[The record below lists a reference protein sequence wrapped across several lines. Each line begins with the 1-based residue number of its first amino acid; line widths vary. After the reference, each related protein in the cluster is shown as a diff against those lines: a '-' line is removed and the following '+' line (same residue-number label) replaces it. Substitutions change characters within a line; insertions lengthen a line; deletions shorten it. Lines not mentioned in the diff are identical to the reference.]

1 MMLSLMA
8 PILIFSTLS
17 QFLCSV
23 LHSSGNI
30 MTPFKYMTVCNLIK
44 IGLTFLLIP
53 IPKLN
58 ILGAIIASLL
68 ANVIYFI
75 LNFLRIR
82 KDFAIT
88 PVTFD
93 DFGKVLLSA
102 FIMVLTAYLI
112 LEPATAFAKNIYV
125 GFFAAMF
132 VGLLA
137 YALSLIL
144 FGAVKKE
151 EITHFRG

>member
-1 MMLSLMA
+1 
-8 PILIFSTLS
+8 
-17 QFLCSV
+17 
-23 LHSSGNI
+23 

-53 IPKLN
+53 IPRLN

-68 ANVIYFI
+68 ANVLYYILDFI
-75 LNFLRIR
+75 KIR

-88 PVTFD
+88 PVTFG
-93 DFGKVLLSA
+93 DFGKIFLSA
-102 FIMVLTAYLI
+102 FVMVLTAYLI
-112 LEPATAFAKNIYV
+112 LEPITAFAKNIYI

-132 VGLLA
+132 TGLLA
-137 YALSLIL
+137 YVLTLIL

-151 EITHFRG
+151 EISHF